1 MAIIEVRKLSKKF
14 RVKLKEKG
22 FNVDTTK
29 INIDEVID
37 EIMKIKKS

>member
-1 MAIIEVRKLSKKF
+1 MATIQVKKLSKTF
-14 RVKLKEKG
+14 EVKLKEKG